1 MYLALLDDGRYV
13 IVTNGATR
21 KVGEKEFFLLPAYT
35 EVILEGGFQVVRR
48 DRLKPAQYGTP
59 FEALRR

>member
-1 MYLALLDDGRYV
+1 MYFALLDDGRQV
-13 IVTNGATR
+13 IVTNGPTR
-21 KVGEKEFFLLPAYT
+21 KVGQEEFFLLPAYI
-35 EVILEGGFQVVRR
+35 EVILEGGFQVVRK